1 MLYNLYFFPL
11 ISLELLVN
19 SCPIENHKVSLAI
32 KKACHIILMT
42 SNFTPVTSTYI
53 KKEKKYN
60 LTCNPIHLDF
70 YNWAFTYSKTYLS
83 HPPHKDQFYC
93 NMYGFFCLYI
103 QELLSFI
110 QSYSRL
116 TPVGCYVGIYINLR
130 RDLQS
135 RTRTV

>member
-1 MLYNLYFFPL
+1 M
-11 ISLELLVN
+11 SLELLVN
-19 SCPIENHKVSLAI
+19 SCPIENHKMSFTI
-32 KKACHIILMT
+32 KKACHYLDDKQFYT
-42 SNFTPVTSTYI
+42 CNKYI
-53 KKEKKYN
+53 YQKEKKIYN

-70 YNWAFTYSKTYLS
+70 YNWTFTYSKTYLS

-93 NMYGFFCLYI
+93 DMCGVFCLYI